1 MDLQGSDRTITVD
14 EPWEDT
20 EEEDAVEF
28 HLFPWP
34 TWSFR
39 STFSLS
45 GEQPGKQQNG
55 LRDSLVADVK
65 YENPFDLENQYQI
78 KGIRMQEIL
87 LSFCERQPIV
97 IEEAGNSNGFKG
109 TLLSSKSPRLLLC
122 YQLQLFFSL
131 FSL

>member
-28 HLFPWP
+28 NLFPWP

-45 GEQPGKQQNG
+45 GE
-55 LRDSLVADVK
+55 
-65 YENPFDLENQYQI
+65 
-78 KGIRMQEIL
+78 
-87 LSFCERQPIV
+87 
-97 IEEAGNSNGFKG
+97 
-109 TLLSSKSPRLLLC
+109 
-122 YQLQLFFSL
+122 
-131 FSL
+131 